1 MSRNYRKEYDNY
13 HSRPEQKIRRA
24 ARNAARSRFKDAD
37 PNKDVHHKDNNP
49 LNNDKNNLSLVTQH
63 YNRREPRL
71 RQEAVDV
78 KKLLA
83 KVKGLSKQ
91 HIALLTQLPMPVLIS
106 LITALY
112 GLTMGE
118 DNKFQIEELE
128 EMSAIDDK
136 QFRNKVAQLI
146 QISGRND
153 TAGLETRVMYQSS
166 DALRKSTRAFQLH
179 FQKQR
184 SSNVRELIAKA
195 VNKAMDKK
203 AVFFIWDAPF
213 AKMITAFGEDV
224 QESFDTDAK
233 KMVGLMQKYINTK
246 NKKQKVS
253 LLKDINK
260 LQLKLGLEVTE
271 TIEEGLTDPQELAKE
286 IEWGVSPKNVDSRVL
301 STKQKKQMKD
311 IVKLMK
317 RSKAP
322 NWVSKFT
329 QVYFTSDKL
338 VQQRLKSA
346 AKRGGMSSEL
356 MKKLFKED
364 MGTVTG
370 PHIAGTGD
378 DSSTVKVR
386 KRKKVRRRKTE
397 SKSNR
402 MSPSMRDWEDRN
414 KLAKQIRAKFWKSFK
429 KDKKKDVNMKFK
441 LKNSK
446 SLKKRVIDNVLAI
459 QQKV

>member
-24 ARNAARSRFKDAD
+24 ARNAARARFKDAD

-71 RQEAVDV
+71 REGDATEGALR
-78 KKLLA
+78 KLE
-83 KVKGLSKQ
+83 GQ
-91 HIALLTQLPMPVLIS
+91 
-106 LITALY
+106 Y
-112 GLTMGE
+112 
-118 DNKFQIEELE
+118 
-128 EMSAIDDK
+128 
-136 QFRNKVAQLI
+136 FRNKVAQLI

-153 TAGLETRVMYQSS
+153 TAGLETKIMYQSS

-184 SSNVRELIAKA
+184 SSSVRELIAKA

-203 AVFFIWDAPF
+203 DIFQVWDAPF

-224 QESFDTDAK
+224 NESFTSSPGMIAVVHNGKIVAKGSKSAMTKKFKELKKKYPKDAGRVGKLKLVSAPGSKYKVGSVWEDVQESFDSDA
-233 KMVGLMQKYINTK
+233 MINLMQKYLNTK
-246 NKKQKVS
+246 NKNEKKI
-253 LLKDINK
+253 LLKQINRYQK
-260 LQLKLGLEVTE
+260 KLGLKVT
-271 TIEEGLTDPQELAKE
+271 
-286 IEWGVSPKNVDSRVL
+286 
-301 STKQKKQMKD
+301 
-311 IVKLMK
+311 
-317 RSKAP
+317 
-322 NWVSKFT
+322 
-329 QVYFTSDKL
+329 
-338 VQQRLKSA
+338 
-346 AKRGGMSSEL
+346 
-356 MKKLFKED
+356 ED

-386 KRKKVRRRKTE
+386 KKKVRRRKTE
-397 SKSNR
+397 NR
-402 MSPSMRDWEDRN
+402 LSPSMKDWEKRQQ
-414 KLAKQIRAKFWKSFK
+414 LSKQIRQKFWKSFR
-429 KDKKKDVNMKFK
+429 KDKKKDVKLKFK

-446 SLKKRVIDNVLAI
+446 SLRKRIIDNVLAI

>member
-24 ARNAARSRFKDAD
+24 ARNAARARFKDAD

-71 RQEAVDV
+71 REEDV
-78 KKLLA
+78 K
-83 KVKGLSKQ
+83 
-91 HIALLTQLPMPVLIS
+91 
-106 LITALY
+106 
-112 GLTMGE
+112 
-118 DNKFQIEELE
+118 

-153 TAGLETRVMYQSS
+153 TAGLETKIMYQSS
-166 DALRKSTRAFQLH
+166 DAMRKSTRAFQLH

-184 SSNVRELIAKA
+184 SSSVRELIAKA

-203 AVFFIWDAPF
+203 AIFFIWDALF
-213 AKMITAFGEDV
+213 AKRITSFGEDV
-224 QESFDTDAK
+224 QESFDTNAAK
-233 KMVGLMQKYINTK
+233 KMIGLMQKYINTT

-260 LQLKLGLEVTE
+260 LQLKLGLEVT
-271 TIEEGLTDPQELAKE
+271 
-286 IEWGVSPKNVDSRVL
+286 
-301 STKQKKQMKD
+301 
-311 IVKLMK
+311 
-317 RSKAP
+317 
-322 NWVSKFT
+322 
-329 QVYFTSDKL
+329 
-338 VQQRLKSA
+338 
-346 AKRGGMSSEL
+346 
-356 MKKLFKED
+356 ED

-397 SKSNR
+397 SKSSR
-402 MSPSMRDWEDRN
+402 MTPSMRDWEDRN
-414 KLAKQIRAKFWKSFK
+414 QLSKQIRQKFWKQFK
-429 KDKKKDVNMKFK
+429 KDKKKDVNVKFK